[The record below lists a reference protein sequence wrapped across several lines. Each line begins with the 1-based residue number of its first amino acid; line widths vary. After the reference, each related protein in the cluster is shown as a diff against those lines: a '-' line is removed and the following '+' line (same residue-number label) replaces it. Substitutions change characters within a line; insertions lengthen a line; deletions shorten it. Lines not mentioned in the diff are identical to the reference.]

1 MGRYRDA
8 SKTNYAAYSDKAR
21 QILKILPHFLEIL
34 PHNFE
39 IPRHS
44 FPGVPYFV
52 YFPPKRQTVFC
63 VAIAQSNG
71 RKTPKPV
78 KKS

>member
-8 SKTNYAAYSDKAR
+8 SKTNYAAYRDKAR

-52 YFPPKRQTVFC
+52 YFP
-63 VAIAQSNG
+63 
-71 RKTPKPV
+71 
-78 KKS
+78 

>member
-52 YFPPKRQTVFC
+52 YFPLNDK
-63 VAIAQSNG
+63 QS
-71 RKTPKPV
+71 
-78 KKS
+78 SALQ